1 MFPTRLGPA
10 PSPALIRT
18 VVVSYGD
25 GHHDAP
31 RGDALRIDTRSLRNP
46 PSDPAVR
53 ERMLHSTGLEPDV
66 RAYVRATPGFETVVG
81 RGLERALGLLAL
93 PDRRFRVDV
102 HVVCGGGRHR
112 SVAVAEELADRLR
125 DAHVGVETEHRHIDR
140 PILSGA
146 AGGLLTDHELAAL
159 RLFARG
165 HRQVEIAEALRI
177 RPETVGRLLHRARVV
192 LRARTLAHA
201 VALGGESG
209 LLERP
214 RG

>member
-1 MFPTRLGPA
+1 MFPTCLGPA

-66 RAYVRATPGFETVVG
+66 RAYVRATPGFEKVVG

-93 PDRRFRVDV
+93 PDRRFRVDI

-140 PILSGA
+140 PILSA
-146 AGGLLTDHELAAL
+146 EAGGLLTDPAWRSRSATC
-159 RLFARG
+159 R
-165 HRQVEIAEALRI
+165 
-177 RPETVGRLLHRARVV
+177 RAPR
-192 LRARTLAHA
+192 
-201 VALGGESG
+201 SG
-209 LLERP
+209 TRSSTGCSP
-214 RG
+214 TSP